1 MARYQACHFIMRADS
16 KRYGRLQELLQN
28 ETIFKS
34 DKYPKKV
41 IDAFNMINSWK
52 QDPQHLISVLGSV
65 NDGVSFTTDGQRK
78 DKSKLKCYGCG
89 KLGHFEYECPDAK
102 KEEDE
107 PTNVA
112 NMLLTGVNDI
122 EDDFCFITDEHND
135 TPSFISQ
142 IISFFN
148 GIGQRKKTKRSKLRN
163 VFSAMQNNV
172 PLFSIFL

>member
-1 MARYQACHFIMRADS
+1 MSFHS

-34 DKYPKKV
+34 DKYPKTV

-65 NDGVSFTTDGQRK
+65 NDGVSFATDGQTK

-89 KLGHFEYECPDAK
+89 KLGHFEYECPEAR

-112 NMLLTGVNDI
+112 NMLLTGVDDI
-122 EDDFCFITDEHND
+122 DDDFCFITDEQNVATLNPPTNNWTDWRTIEHLCHQSGHATVNKLWILLD
-135 TPSFISQ
+135 SCSTVDIFY
-142 IISFFN
+142 N
-148 GIGQRKKTKRSKLRN
+148 GS
-163 VFSAMQNNV
+163 S
-172 PLFSIFL
+172 